1 MAKKLFRFFDKIGP
15 KSLGV
20 DLGKDE
26 KPSGQF
32 LESLLGLGE
41 PYSNIHYKLKFRLV
55 AKKLFQF
62 LTKLAHKPQGCS

>member
-1 MAKKLFRFFDKIGP
+1 MAKKLFHFFDKIGP
-15 KSLGV
+15 KTLGV

-41 PYSNIHYKLKFRLV
+41 TYSNIHFELKLVLWLKSYSIL
-55 AKKLFQF
+55 
-62 LTKLAHKPQGCS
+62 